1 MALTKADVVESLIE
15 QGFKR
20 KESVQLIEALLEI
33 MKNSLARGEDILVSG
48 FGKFCVKDK
57 TTRRGRNPQ
66 SGEDLLLPERRV
78 ITFKYSSV
86 LREKINDG
94 AK

>member
-1 MALTKADVVESLIE
+1 MALTKADVVESLIQ

-33 MKNSLARGEDILVSG
+33 MKNSLARGEDVLVSG
-48 FGKFCVKDK
+48 FGKFCVKEK

-86 LREKINDG
+86 LREKINAG

>member
-1 MALTKADVVESLIE
+1 MALTKADVVESLIQ

-33 MKNSLARGEDILVSG
+33 MKNSLARGEDVLVSG

-86 LREKINDG
+86 LREKINTG

>member
-1 MALTKADVVESLIE
+1 MALTKADVVESLIQ

-33 MKNSLARGEDILVSG
+33 MKHSLTRGEDVLVSG
-48 FGKFCVKDK
+48 FGKFCVKEK

-86 LREKINDG
+86 LREKINAG

>member
-1 MALTKADVVESLIE
+1 MALTKADVVESLIQ

-33 MKNSLARGEDILVSG
+33 MKHSLTRGEDVLVSG

-86 LREKINDG
+86 LREKINAG